1 MDLVNSVAALAVF
14 QFVVFSFLV
23 GQARIEYGVKAPAV
37 SGHENFERA
46 FRVQMN
52 TLEQMVCFIPA
63 LLLANVYWS
72 DTFVALVG
80 VVYLVG
86 RLIYRQSY
94 VADPSK
100 RTLGFMLTLIPTL
113 VLLIAA
119 LIGAVMGS

>member
-1 MDLVNSVAALAVF
+1 MDLVNIVAALAVF

-23 GQARIEYGVKAPAV
+23 GKARGEYGVKAPAV
-37 SGHENFERA
+37 SGHENFERV

-63 LLLANVYWS
+63 LLLANVYWP

-94 VADPSK
+94 VTDPSK
-100 RTLGFMLTLIPTL
+100 RALGFLLTLIPTL

>member
-1 MDLVNSVAALAVF
+1 MDLVNIVAALAVF